1 MFRNVLSA
9 RNRPLYASDIT
20 TVISAGLILLL
31 MWNCE
36 WQIL

>member
-9 RNRPLYASDIT
+9 RNRLLYSSDIT

-36 WQIL
+36 WQTL